1 MILPL
6 ATTAIGLGANIFGQ
20 IQANKAQKQSDM
32 YNQQRMNDVS
42 SWFNKEYYGNYLNTD
57 IARSALGRIDRQL
70 KDSNKIV
77 QNQAAAGGATPEAV
91 IAQTG
96 KTNNAYADA
105 VSTLVG
111 QGDERKNQAM
121 YQYRGLMQPLEANQA
136 NILAGKVNSWNTFGN
151 NVSSASGNILNA
163 WANGAF
169 DKKTNMGSGPTL
181 NTGK

>member
-1 MILPL
+1 MFAKICTMILPL
-6 ATTAIGLGANIFGQ
+6 ATAAISTGANIFGQ
-20 IQANKAQKQSDM
+20 IQANKDQKKA
-32 YNQQRMNDVS
+32 NAFNTQRMNDVG

-57 IARSALGRIDRQL
+57 IARSALGRIGRQL

-91 IAQTG
+91 IAQSD

-111 QGDERKNQAM
+111 HGDERKNQSM
-121 YQYRGLMQPLEANQA
+121 YMYKGLMQPLEANQA
-136 NILAGKVNSWNTFGN
+136 NILAGKANSWNTFGS
-151 NVSSASGNILNA
+151 NVASSSGNILNA

-169 DKKTNMGSGPTL
+169 DKK
-181 NTGK
+181 